1 MYFQGIVLGALIRP
15 AEKKAEVLSSKKFCD
30 SEALLDKATDLD
42 VPYTGQSDQC
52 NKFSEAPIAQKH
64 QVYQNKESPPCES
77 WKHLLH
83 WRIILL
89 AALGYNFGYVMSV
102 HFVSLPYYLEHYGIT
117 PYVTAQLFMIGAVAS
132 IAVRILAAITGN

>member
-15 AEKKAEVLSSKKFCD
+15 AEKKAEVLSSKKFSD
-30 SEALLDKATDLD
+30 SEALLDKATGLD
-42 VPYTGQSDQC
+42 VPCTGQCDQS
-52 NKFSEAPIAQKH
+52 NKFSEALTTQKH
-64 QVYQNKESPPCES
+64 QVNQNKESPPRQS

-102 HFVSLPYYLEHYGIT
+102 YFVSLPYYWSIT
-117 PYVTAQLFMIGAVAS
+117 E
-132 IAVRILAAITGN
+132 

>member
-15 AEKKAEVLSSKKFCD
+15 AEKKAEVLSSKKFSD
-30 SEALLDKATDLD
+30 SEALLDKATGLD
-42 VPYTGQSDQC
+42 VPYTGQCDQS
-52 NKFSEAPIAQKH
+52 NKFSEALTTQKH
-64 QVYQNKESPPCES
+64 QVNQNKESPPRQS

-102 HFVSLPYYLEHYGIT
+102 YFVSLPYYLENYGIT
-117 PYVTAQLFMIGAVAS
+117 PHVTAQLFMIGAVAS